1 MLANPA
7 RMVLDQQAVI
17 RKALVFFENLKA
29 YENQE
34 MEFAYSLQW
43 DKFARDVVLKVE
55 NYTPLI

>member
-1 MLANPA
+1 
-7 RMVLDQQAVI
+7 MVLEQEGVI

-34 MEFAYSLQW
+34 MGFAYSLQW